1 MSSPSVLM
9 RPLEDYLD
17 KSFKDI
23 LLKYPHDGWYD
34 DANPI
39 VDELKRFLSVGEMQK
54 VLAEVYAPAVV
65 STWSP
70 FSFLS
75 KRKQMGQGIWVIIL
89 KMKGRP
95 SRFAYPYQ
103 LIIGYADANRVVV
116 GPTYA
121 ILPNRPAARKCPVL
135 LRLSKLPPPFDKAG
149 GPFMTGKW
157 DYSPKLISRLL
168 DNRTATEKTTKEQR
182 DFYGIPDNTKLKLL
196 FIPAVHTDK
205 EQVFLNWPKTGMVPL
220 FKLVSTR

>member
-9 RPLEDYLD
+9 RPLEDYLN

-23 LLKYPHDGWYD
+23 LLLKAEGGPRMV
-34 DANPI
+34 N
-39 VDELKRFLSVGEMQK
+39 ELKRFLSVGEMQK
-54 VLAEVYAPAVV
+54 VLAEVYAPDSELAHGGV
-65 STWSP
+65 SIWSP

-75 KRKQMGQGIWVIIL
+75 NKKRDKMENQGIWVIIL
-89 KMKGRP
+89 KMRDRP

-121 ILPNRPAARKCPVL
+121 IFPNLADRTLDSLVIQRF
-135 LRLSKLPPPFDKAG
+135 SKLPPPFDKAG
-149 GPFMTGKW
+149 GLFR
-157 DYSPKLISRLL
+157 SPVLRGIAS
-168 DNRTATEKTTKEQR
+168 ESPEEQR
-182 DFYGIPDNTKLKLL
+182 RFYGIPDNTKLKLL
-196 FIPAVHTDK
+196 FIPVVHTDK
-205 EQVFLNWPKTGMVPL
+205 GQVFLNWPKTRMVPL